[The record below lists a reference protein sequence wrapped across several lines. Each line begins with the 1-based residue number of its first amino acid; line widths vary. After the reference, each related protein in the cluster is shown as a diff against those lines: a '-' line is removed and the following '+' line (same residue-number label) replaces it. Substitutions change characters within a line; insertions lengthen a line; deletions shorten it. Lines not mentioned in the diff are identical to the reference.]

1 MSSSANSVGTG
12 TATTHR
18 GRSIPALL
26 PTRLRTYHPPRWW
39 VEITILVAFNV
50 VYERL
55 RNLVPTREGEAYNR
69 GDQLFHFTQRIHWDV
84 ELSINH
90 FVASHSVLA
99 HVFNAYYTYL
109 HLPITASVLLW
120 MYVRHK
126 RQYRAARSVLA
137 ITTIIGLVG
146 FYLFPMAPPRL
157 LPDGGF
163 VDTLVHFSTW
173 GSWSSHTVA
182 AKTNQFAAMP
192 SLHCAWA
199 LWVGLCVF
207 NLAPHRWQKVL
218 GLLYPLCTF
227 LVVVGTANHFVLDG
241 VAGAMVL
248 GASFGIHRL
257 LFGQRAYAPALTR
270 DELVLAPPTGARE
283 VA

>member
-1 MSSSANSVGTG
+1 MSSSVDSVGGG
-12 TATTHR
+12 TTTVNNS
-18 GRSIPALL
+18 RSRPALL

-39 VEITILVAFNV
+39 VEIVILVAFNV

-55 RNLVPTREGEAYNR
+55 RNLVPNREAEAYNR

-90 FVASHSVLA
+90 FVASHSVIA
-99 HVFNAYYTYL
+99 HIANAYYTYL
-109 HLPITASVLLW
+109 HLPMTAGVLIWLYRW
-120 MYVRHK
+120 HK

-137 ITTIIGLVG
+137 ITTVIGLIG

-163 VDTLVHFSTW
+163 VDTLLQFSTW
-173 GSWSSHTVA
+173 GSWSSHAVA

-199 LWVGLCVF
+199 LWVGLCIF
-207 NLAPHRWQKVL
+207 NLAPHRWQRWL

-227 LVVVGTANHFVLDG
+227 FVVVGTANHFVLDG

-248 GASFGIHRL
+248 GAAFGIHRV
-257 LFGQRAYAPALTR
+257 LFGRPAFAPALTR
-270 DELVLAPPTGARE
+270 DELVLAPAE
-283 VA
+283 VSRV